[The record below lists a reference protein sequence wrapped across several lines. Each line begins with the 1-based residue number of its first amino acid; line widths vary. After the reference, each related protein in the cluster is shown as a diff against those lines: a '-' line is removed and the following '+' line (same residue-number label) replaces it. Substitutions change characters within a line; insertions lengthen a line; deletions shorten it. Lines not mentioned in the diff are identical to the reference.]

1 MKKCV
6 TLPYFNSIKVRLI
19 LSSLLICLLFF
30 LFQFH
35 KGTIDTEKISPST
48 FNVDY
53 YFNSIKVRLI
63 PIESN
68 GINTTKHNE
77 LGSTKMQKI
86 LEINVDAQLYF

>member
-1 MKKCV
+1 M
-6 TLPYFNSIKVRLI
+6 I
-19 LSSLLICLLFF
+19 
-30 LFQFH
+30 FQFH
-35 KGTIDTEKISPST
+35 KGTIDTPITLKTTGSSQSFQFHKGTIDTRASFRAEYD
-48 FNVDY
+48 FAN
-53 YFNSIKVRLI
+53 FNSIKVRLI